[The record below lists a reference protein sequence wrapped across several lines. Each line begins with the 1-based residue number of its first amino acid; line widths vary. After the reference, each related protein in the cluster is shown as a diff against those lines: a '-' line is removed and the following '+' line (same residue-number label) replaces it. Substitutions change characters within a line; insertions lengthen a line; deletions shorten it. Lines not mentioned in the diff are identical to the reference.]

1 MHFRTH
7 IEDQVMTHTLPKGTL
22 APFRPILSK
31 VNPHKAAHRAKLI
44 FSLAPRGM
52 GYGRPPQ
59 AAAAD

>member
-1 MHFRTH
+1 MT
-7 IEDQVMTHTLPKGTL
+7 THTLPKGTL

-59 AAAAD
+59 ASAAD